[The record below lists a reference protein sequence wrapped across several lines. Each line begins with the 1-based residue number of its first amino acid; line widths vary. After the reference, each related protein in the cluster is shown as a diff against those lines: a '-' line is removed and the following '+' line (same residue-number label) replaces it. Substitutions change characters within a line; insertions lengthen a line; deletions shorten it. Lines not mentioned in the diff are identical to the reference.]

1 MRATPANKKAAAED
15 NYLCGSFLV
24 RPNTFLNQKSSYL
37 CVLVE
42 QACQSNS
49 PDIRQYVADMVPT
62 YHPKTDQRA

>member
-42 QACQSNS
+42 ARGVEQFQVFSSEIKAICLQKISE
-49 PDIRQYVADMVPT
+49 
-62 YHPKTDQRA
+62 